1 MESTG
6 DLTATIT
13 ADTKN
18 VVITGPREE
27 LSSLRG
33 LSVCTAA
40 KIFRVEC
47 SMKTNL
53 LLCFLLLARAIS
65 GLAQSTAKLGT
76 QDAKHRASTQKTPPK
91 TAQQPKKDP
100 CTLLTSADVQAVQG
114 DPVQETK
121 PSAQPGGGLVM
132 SQCLFRTATPSK
144 SVSVA
149 IASPGSIS
157 PRTFWK
163 KQFHSGKPATG
174 EKAEKKPLAGSKKQ
188 EKEDD
193 DESTRPRAIAGV
205 GEEAYWVGGPMVG
218 AIYVLKGN
226 TFVRIS
232 VGGVREESARI
243 EKSVAL
249 AHLALKRL

>member
-1 MESTG
+1 MTNS
-6 DLTATIT
+6 LFRLSLC
-13 ADTKN
+13 
-18 VVITGPREE
+18 VLM
-27 LSSLRG
+27 LSS
-33 LSVCTAA
+33 A
-40 KIFRVEC
+40 IFGSPRRVSEDANQHA
-47 SMKTNL
+47 SAQEPSSKPANL
-53 LLCFLLLARAIS
+53 P
-65 GLAQSTAKLGT
+65 K
-76 QDAKHRASTQKTPPK
+76 PK
-91 TAQQPKKDP
+91 TDA
-100 CTLLTSADVQAVQG
+100 CALLTSADVQAVQG

-121 PSAQPGGGLVM
+121 PSTQPGDGLVM

-163 KQFHSGKPATG
+163 KQFHSGKPSAEEK
-174 EKAEKKPLAGSKKQ
+174 EKAEKEPHAGSKKQ
-188 EKEDD
+188 EKEED

-218 AIYVLKGN
+218 ALYVLKGD

-232 VGGVREESARI
+232 VGGVHEESARI

-249 AHLALKRL
+249 ARLALKRL